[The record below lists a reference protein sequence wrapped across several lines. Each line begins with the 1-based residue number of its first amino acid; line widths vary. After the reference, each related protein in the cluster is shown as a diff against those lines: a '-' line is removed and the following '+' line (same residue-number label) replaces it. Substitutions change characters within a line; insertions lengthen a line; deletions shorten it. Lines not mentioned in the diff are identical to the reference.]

1 MLLQIDLRL
10 ALYVVSSA
18 IALGMA
24 YYAVL
29 LLLLMRKGIL
39 EKGWRYTSAGAVLL
53 ALSIAVGAVLQ
64 AGVLPEEGI
73 LSMLVLLSIGVVYIL
88 IGLRAQYLIW
98 KNKLFPLSTVQE
110 VLENFIA
117 AKTPAMKP
125 STSPLA
131 RKALSQELN
140 LAHGQ
145 LVGKKILLEF
155 DPASNYEEH
164 VKKFI
169 HEALTNNQTA
179 VVFTKQGSNIA
190 SLGNVKVVVLSV
202 SEQALELLPE
212 GNLKVSIT
220 NASILLE
227 AFNRVLN
234 SFPQTFIVVDSLSDM
249 VLNLGFERTHKLLQ
263 QVSERMTNRNSS
275 ILLLFNPKVHDEK
288 VKAVFEAYANI
299 LLKADKSG
307 LHLIKA

>member
-1 MLLQIDLRL
+1 MFLQVDLRL

-64 AGVLPEEGI
+64 AGILPEEGI

-88 IGLRAQYLIW
+88 IGLRVQYLIW
-98 KNKLFPLSTVQE
+98 KDKLFPLSTVQK

-117 AKTPAMKP
+117 TKAPAMKP
-125 STSPLA
+125 SASPIVQE
-131 RKALSQELN
+131 ALSQELN
-140 LAHGQ
+140 LAHDQ

-164 VKKFI
+164 VRKFI
-169 HEALTNNQTA
+169 HEALINNQTV

-190 SLGNVKVVVLSV
+190 FLEKCKNIVLSV

-227 AFNRVLN
+227 AFNRVLS
-234 SFPQTFIVVDSLSDM
+234 SFPQAFIVVDSLSDM
-249 VLNLGFERTHKLLQ
+249 VLNLGFEKAHKLFQ
-263 QVSERMTNRNSS
+263 QVAEYILTRGSS
-275 ILLLFNPKVHDEK
+275 ILLLFNPKAHDEK